1 MKFSK
6 IFFLS
11 LSAASVSITA
21 CKKIE
26 IKPDGSVE
34 TIQAITR
41 ESDVKDVLNAAYSPL
56 AGSDFYGGRL
66 QKLSEYLADQANGAS
81 VTSYDGDIVNYKSS
95 PNGGTFEFYKEPY
108 YVIQRSNKVIESIN
122 LVTSSQATRDNYVG
136 QAKFLR
142 GMSHFELVRLFAQP
156 YGYST
161 GNTHPGIVIRT
172 KSEQELGR
180 ARNSVDE
187 VYTSVLND
195 LREAQNLLPSTNGI
209 YPTKWAAKGYLARVF
224 FQMNKFDS
232 AYKYANEVIAGST
245 ATFASSNTFYL
256 TRFNNPVSSEAV
268 FYLVNDP
275 NNLRFGALR
284 NDGAEHLSLALPITA
299 STYSSGTANST
310 DLRKNWY
317 TNTAGILGINK
328 YKANPFVLPVLHIT
342 ELKLIRA
349 ESAAELNTN
358 LATAVADIND
368 ITNRA
373 YGGTLTALLPSAS
386 AATIKSRVRAERK
399 LEMIYESGDRLQ
411 QIKRIGAKGE
421 PSVSHGGAPWNC
433 NGMLLQFPASE
444 FNVNANFIP
453 NVTGG
458 CL

>member
-6 IFFLS
+6 LIL
-11 LSAASVSITA
+11 LLTLAAINFTA

-34 TIQAITR
+34 TIQAITK
-41 ESDVKDVLNAAYSPL
+41 ESDVKDVLNAAYAPL
-56 AGSDFYGGRL
+56 AGSNFYGGRL

-81 VTSYDGDIVNYKSS
+81 ITSYDGDIVNYKSS
-95 PNGGTFEFYKEPY
+95 PNGGTFDFYKEPY
-108 YVIQRSNKVIESIN
+108 YVIQRSNKVIENIN
-122 LVTSSQATRDNYVG
+122 LVTSSQATKDNYVG

-142 GMSHFELVRLFAQP
+142 AISHFELVRLFAQP
-156 YGYST
+156 YGYT
-161 GNTHPGIVIRT
+161 INNTHLGIVIRT
-172 KSEQELGR
+172 SSEQQFNR
-180 ARNSVDE
+180 ARNTVAE
-187 VYTSVLND
+187 VYDTLLAD
-195 LREAQNLLPSTNGI
+195 LQQAQNLLPASNGI
-209 YPTKWAAKGYLARVF
+209 YPTKWAAKGYLAKVF

-232 AYKYANEVIAGST
+232 AYKYANEVISGGPAVFDNTS
-245 ATFASSNTFYL
+245 TFYL
-256 TRFNNPVSSEAV
+256 KRFNVPVSTEAV

-275 NNLRFGALR
+275 NVLRFGDLR
-284 NDGAEHLSLALPITA
+284 NNGAEQLSLALPITFLSFSA
-299 STYSSGTANST
+299 GTNNI

-317 TNTAGILGINK
+317 TITSGIYGINK
-328 YKANPFVLPVLHIT
+328 YKANPFILPVLHLT
-342 ELKLIRA
+342 EMKLTRA

-358 LATAVADIND
+358 LATAVTDIND

-373 YGGTLTALLPSAS
+373 YGGLFPPLMSSATAV
-386 AATIKSRVRAERK
+386 TIKGRARDERK
-399 LEMIYESGDRLQ
+399 LEMIYETGDRLQ

-433 NGMLLQFPASE
+433 NGMVLQFPASE
-444 FNVNANFIP
+444 FNVNPNFIP